1 MNRHAQRLG
10 HAIRTGW
17 LAIFCFAASL
27 VHAQTPPAVTG
38 SDSAVVKQVAVAP
51 PRVAKPCR
59 PGKCPFA
66 GQTVTVL
73 ASGGK
78 TIAGPIHELREE
90 FEAATG
96 ARLVIVEKTID
107 VHYASFI
114 SDASTR
120 SGKYDISVAGAWWL
134 GELVES
140 GFIVSYDR
148 YYGNSRFPAWEI
160 QDVLPAPRSLLSYG
174 GKKYMVANDH
184 DGQVMYYR
192 RDLLA
197 DPKHKAAFS
206 AKYGYALDVP
216 RTMSQFRDVAEYFNG
231 KDLNGD
237 GQPGYGLTMALRVG
251 AQGMFHFMSFSAP
264 YLVGPENPKL
274 YWFEPRTMAP
284 LIESPGHV
292 QALRDYVDLV
302 KFGPKEMLDWDLG
315 KSWDCFLAG
324 QAALTFTW
332 GDLGGLSQQE
342 GSRVKGKLGV
352 APIPGTTRYYSI
364 PGRRWIETAS
374 NVVGNTVGGSW
385 AGVISRSSKAPEA
398 SYYLLALMANKE
410 KGLVYAARGWDG
422 IDPGRASQLLPPHGT
437 APIEAY
443 LRLGWNESDV
453 REYLSAYAQTFSS
466 PVQFPYLRIPGA
478 FSYWQALD
486 AHLAEAT
493 RGQLSPEA
501 ALRATAVDFEE
512 ITLRLGRDKQKRSYN
527 ASLGLGSNG
536 SVKAP

>member
-1 MNRHAQRLG
+1 MTRRAQRLRR
-10 HAIRTGW
+10 AIRTGW
-17 LAIFCFAASL
+17 FAIFCSAAAL

-38 SDSAVVKQVAVAP
+38 SDSAVVKQATAAP
-51 PRVAKPCR
+51 PLVAKPCR
-59 PGKCPFA
+59 PGNCPFA

-78 TIAGPIHELREE
+78 TIAGPIRELREE

-96 ARLVIVEKTID
+96 ARLVILEKTID

-120 SGKYDISVAGAWWL
+120 SGKYDISMAGAWWL

-140 GFIVSYDR
+140 GFILSYDS
-148 YYGNSRFPAWEI
+148 YYGNSRFPAWDI
-160 QDVLPAPRSLLSYG
+160 QDVLPAPRRLLSYG

-197 DPKHKAAFS
+197 DPKHKAAFR

-216 RTMSQFRDVAEYFNG
+216 RTMSQLRDVAEYFTG

-237 GQPGYGLTMALRVG
+237 DQPGYGLTMALRVG

-292 QALRDYVDLV
+292 QALRDFVGLV
-302 KFGPKEMLDWDLG
+302 KFGPREMLDWDLG
-315 KSWDCFLAG
+315 RSWDYFLAG

-342 GSRVKGKLGV
+342 GSKVKGKLGV
-352 APIPGTTRYYSI
+352 APIPGTERYYSI
-364 PGRRWIETAS
+364 PGQRWIQTAS
-374 NVVGNTVGGSW
+374 NAVGNTVGGSW
-385 AGVISRSSKAPEA
+385 AGVVSRSSKAPEA
-398 SYYLLALMANKE
+398 AYYLLALMANKQ

-422 IDPGRASQLLPPHGT
+422 IDPGRTSQMLPPHGT
-437 APIEAY
+437 ATIDTY
-443 LRLGWNESDV
+443 LRLGWNESDA
-453 REYLSAYAQTFSS
+453 REYLSAYAQTFSN

-512 ITLRLGRDKQKRSYN
+512 ITLRLGRHKQKRSYN
-527 ASLGLGSNG
+527 ASLGLGSIG